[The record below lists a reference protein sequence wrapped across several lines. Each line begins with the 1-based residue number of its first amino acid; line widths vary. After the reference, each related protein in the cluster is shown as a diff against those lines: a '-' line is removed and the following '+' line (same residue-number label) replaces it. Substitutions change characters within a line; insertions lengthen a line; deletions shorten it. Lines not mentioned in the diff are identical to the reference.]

1 MVQSLGYPTA
11 YLWRSVRIVR
21 RMASLD
27 GSAKLLPPRNRFRG
41 VTPTFAD
48 LDHRVCA
55 VKVHSPHT
63 NRPGPHPAR
72 EVVMW
77 ELSSP
82 ALCVASLKPTVLQAK
97 VSGEAMKLI
106 VVVREQV
113 TGFRVRPRPR
123 PDTDHKGVHVHAH
136 VRTPALCARI
146 NASNL
151 GAS

>member
-1 MVQSLGYPTA
+1 
-11 YLWRSVRIVR
+11 
-21 RMASLD
+21 
-27 GSAKLLPPRNRFRG
+27 
-41 VTPTFAD
+41 
-48 LDHRVCA
+48 
-55 VKVHSPHT
+55 
-63 NRPGPHPAR
+63 
-72 EVVMW
+72 MW